1 MQSAIYYIY
10 TCNKKLSLVVAAG
23 KIASV
28 LALAGEPATADA
40 FLKAAIPLRIGGAV
54 KMSGKKILMVVA
66 PKDFRD
72 EELLLPKKV
81 FEEAGVSV
89 TVASI
94 GVSEALGVL
103 GAKVRVDARLSDVA
117 ADEFDAVVFVGGGG
131 SRVYFNDPTAH
142 ALAKAFIR
150 EGKVTAAIC
159 IAPTTLANAGV
170 LSGRKA
176 TVWESSETVQ
186 ALRRGGAVYTGE
198 DVTVD
203 GNVITA
209 NGPAA
214 AGDFARK
221 ILEALG

>member
-1 MQSAIYYIY
+1 
-10 TCNKKLSLVVAAG
+10 
-23 KIASV
+23 
-28 LALAGEPATADA
+28 
-40 FLKAAIPLRIGGAV
+40 
-54 KMSGKKILMVVA
+54 MSGKKILMVVA

-72 EELLLPKKV
+72 EELLVPKKV
-81 FEEAGVSV
+81 FEEAGASV
-89 TVASI
+89 TVASK
-94 GVSEALGVL
+94 GVSEAFGVL
-103 GAKVRVDARLSDVA
+103 GAKVRVDADVSHA
-117 ADEFDAVVFVGGGG
+117 VSDEFDALVFVGGGG

-150 EGKVTAAIC
+150 KGKVTAAIC
-159 IAPTTLANAGV
+159 VATTTLANAGV
-170 LSGRKA
+170 LSGKKA

-214 AGDFARK
+214 AGEFAEK
-221 ILEALG
+221 ILEAFG